1 MKREYDLE
9 VEIQIPGLGERNF
22 SGDRKKK
29 RSKTVTRDKTPQM
42 HRMLYSNFAAA
53 YKHTKNRSQGKC
65 AAAGRAHVRA
75 FS

>member
-22 SGDRKKK
+22 SGDRKKNDQ
-29 RSKTVTRDKTPQM
+29 RRDKTPQM

-53 YKHTKNRSQGKC
+53 YEHTKNRSQGKC